1 MSGTSAP
8 KAENQTGA
16 PFPGAESSSKG
27 SLIVYTLVA
36 LGLALFIRFFIAAP
50 YIVQGASMMPTF
62 QDLNYLIIDRVSYNL
77 ESPQRGDVVVFDLPQ
92 NESRALIKRV
102 VGLPGETVIIQG
114 NVVTIVSEEHPQ
126 GFQLEEPYVSEE
138 NFGGASNVSITL
150 SADEYFVLGDNRK
163 VSADSRVWG
172 ALPREDIVGRVF
184 VRLFPFGQISF
195 FPGVARYDE

>member
-1 MSGTSAP
+1 MNEVSAP
-8 KAENQTGA
+8 NAGNQNAA
-16 PFPGAESSSKG
+16 PFPGADKSSQG

-62 QDLNYLIIDRVSYNL
+62 QDLNYLIIDRVTYNL
-77 ESPQRGDVVVFDLPQ
+77 EDPQRGDVVVFDLPH

-102 VGLPGETVIIQG
+102 VGLPGETILIQG
-114 NVVTIVSEEHPQ
+114 NTVTIVSDEHPQ
-126 GFQLEEPYVSEE
+126 GFQLDEPYVSDE
-138 NFGGASNVSITL
+138 NYGGASNVSITL

-172 ALPREDIVGRVF
+172 ALPREEIVGRVF

-195 FPGVARYDE
+195 FPGVARYEN